1 MLKIIV
7 WPTLA
12 KQITKGTKLMFSD
25 RQRYNKP
32 PVNAST
38 TPILIPFCNEVIF
51 KVIPANIKANMSLKA
66 KHIEFWKIL
75 PGKYFR

>member
-51 KVIPANIKANMSLKA
+51 KAIPANIKYCLENTSDKKLACKS
-66 KHIEFWKIL
+66 
-75 PGKYFR
+75 